1 METSK
6 ILDVLLTTQFET
18 NLRENRIFHASK
30 QIFSGFCTVN
40 EFLFCSWY
48 LNPAALTVVDTDDVE
63 IEEGDFV
70 VISNMEDKVKAKQ
83 QGHGG
88 WNPAME
94 KVIRKH
100 KKDFHIVDSLL

>member
-1 METSK
+1 M
-6 ILDVLLTTQFET
+6 
-18 NLRENRIFHASK
+18 
-30 QIFSGFCTVN
+30 
-40 EFLFCSWY
+40 
-48 LNPAALTVVDTDDVE
+48 VDTDDVE

-94 KVIRKH
+94 KVIL
-100 KKDFHIVDSLL
+100 KKK